1 MGTHPIFESDF
12 DCLTECFLES
22 LHQLPAFRLD
32 LPDTVSPSLILGSV
46 IPFQLSPPCS
56 SMPNSLV
63 LSALTRSMLD
73 GNTSLSSP
81 KLLLQ
86 KPTRKK
92 KKKMTNKYFALS
104 KLFALKYH

>member
-22 LHQLPAFRLD
+22 LPQLRLD
-32 LPDTVSPSLILGSV
+32 LPDTVLLSLIPGSV
-46 IPFQLSPPCS
+46 MPFQLSPPCS
-56 SMPNSLV
+56 SMANSLV

-92 KKKMTNKYFALS
+92 KKMTNKYFALS
-104 KLFALKYH
+104 KLFALKYHHP

>member
-46 IPFQLSPPCS
+46 TPFQLSPPCS
-56 SMPNSLV
+56 SMANSLV
-63 LSALTRSMLD
+63 LSALD

-92 KKKMTNKYFALS
+92 KKMTNKYFALS
-104 KLFALKYH
+104 KLFALKYHHP

>member
-22 LHQLPAFRLD
+22 SHRLPAFRLD
-32 LPDTVSPSLILGSV
+32 LPDTVLPSLIPGSV
-46 IPFQLSPPCS
+46 SLFQLSSPCS
-56 SMPNSLV
+56 SMVNSLV

-86 KPTRKK
+86 KATTKK
-92 KKKMTNKYFALS
+92 NKKTMNKYFAL
-104 KLFALKYH
+104 

>member
-22 LHQLPAFRLD
+22 PPQSPVFQLD
-32 LPDTVSPSLILGSV
+32 LPDTVSPSLTNGSASL
-46 IPFQLSPPCS
+46 FQLSSPCS
-56 SMPNSLV
+56 SMPNSQV
-63 LSALTRSMLD
+63 FSPQPRSMLD

-92 KKKMTNKYFALS
+92 KKTTNKYFAL
-104 KLFALKYH
+104 